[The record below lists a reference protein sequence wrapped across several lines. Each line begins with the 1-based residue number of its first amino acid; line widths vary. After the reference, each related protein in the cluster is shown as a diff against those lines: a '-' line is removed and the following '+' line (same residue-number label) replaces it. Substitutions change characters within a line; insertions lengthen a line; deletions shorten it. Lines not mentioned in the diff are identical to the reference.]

1 MSMSSIHHQELG
13 NGHPLVLI
21 HGFCET
27 HEIWEEV
34 ATELAKDFKVYVP
47 DLPGFGKSPLP
58 NPPFTIDDIGS
69 LMADWLRDLNLKRA
83 VVIGHSLGGYVA
95 LAMAVKDQGRIAGLG
110 LFHSTAAADSEEK
123 KANRNKTA
131 EFVRANGVAPFVEVF
146 VQGLFH
152 QKENKHIMEVMD
164 IALSTP
170 QDTLMAYTYAMR
182 DRPSRVDWLKAFDNK
197 LLIVAGDSDSV
208 IPLSL
213 LQDQADVMPRAELNI
228 LKNTGHMGMYE
239 SQTDAGSIIKNFTFE
254 CFVSFLSKKN

>member
-1 MSMSSIHHQELG
+1 MSPIHHQELG

-34 ATELAKDFKVYVP
+34 AIDLAKDFKVYLP

-58 NPPFTIDDIGS
+58 NPPFTIDDIGL

-83 VVIGHSLGGYVA
+83 VVVGHSLGGYVA

-131 EFVRANGVAPFVEVF
+131 EFVKANGVAPFVEVF
-146 VQGLFH
+146 VPGLFY
-152 QKENKHIMEVMD
+152 QKDNHYLNQVMKMARRTRQD
-164 IALSTP
+164 AL
-170 QDTLMAYTYAMR
+170 LAYTYAMR
-182 DRPSRVDWLKAFDNK
+182 DRPSREDWLKTFDNK
-197 LLIVAGDSDSV
+197 FLIVAGEYDSI
-208 IPLSL
+208 IPVSL
-213 LQDQADVMPRAELNI
+213 LREQAREIPKAEFKLLENS
-228 LKNTGHMGMYE
+228 GHMGMYE
-239 SQTDAGSIIKNFTFE
+239 SHVKTMETIKRFALT
-254 CFVSFLSKKN
+254 CV